1 MTVGQESS
9 GDLGQANGHRVVS
22 DRRLAAEPQPETGA
36 GRDATSGPSDSATP
50 GLVAFRPWFEPTV
63 DYPDSRAPAT
73 YNGRQAPAHDAVGP
87 ERVASP
93 PDGQRRIGYN
103 ADGRQAAGS
112 DADGREAVGYHAT
125 ARQVVGYETV
135 GREAATS
142 DADGRPPAAAEPA
155 ELASSARRAG
165 PPAHRVGGEPAGP
178 GRPLHGASLTRLKR
192 PGSPAPGNGWGNG
205 SQDRPPQGSGRPQ
218 DGRGRVSS
226 AAASDAVAW
235 NASELPGQAAIT
247 DTAV

>member
-1 MTVGQESS
+1 MTVGPEPP
-9 GDLGQANGHRVVS
+9 GDLGQANGHRAVS
-22 DRRLAAEPQPETGA
+22 DRRLAAEPEQETGA
-36 GRDATSGPSDSATP
+36 DREAISRPSDSATP
-50 GLVAFRPWFEPTV
+50 GLVAFRPRFEPTV
-63 DYPDSRAPAT
+63 DD
-73 YNGRQAPAHDAVGP
+73 RQSG
-87 ERVASP
+87 
-93 PDGQRRIGYN
+93 GYD
-103 ADGRQAAGS
+103 ADGRQPGGYDADSRQSAGS
-112 DADGREAVGYHAT
+112 DADGREAVRYNAT

-142 DADGRPPAAAEPA
+142 DADGRPSAAAEPA
-155 ELASSARRAG
+155 ELASSAWRAG
-165 PPAHRVGGEPAGP
+165 PPAHRVDAEPAGP